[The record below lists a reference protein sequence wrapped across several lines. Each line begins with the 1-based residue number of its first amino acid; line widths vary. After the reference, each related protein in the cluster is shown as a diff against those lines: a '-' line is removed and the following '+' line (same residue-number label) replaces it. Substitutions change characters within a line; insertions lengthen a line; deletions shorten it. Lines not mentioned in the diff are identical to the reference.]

1 MSKLKQHAFDLIVK
15 EEQERRANLVPR
27 VDCEDLEKTFHA
39 LNTELVGLKD
49 RLANAKQR
57 EESWREKAA
66 EARERLEEQRVMA
79 SNYKKV
85 TLSPR
90 LQMMAQEQAKTVAV
104 MEEGLAEAEDIHG
117 RMKRLVEN
125 SKALLDE
132 WTKRNGKKF
141 EEAKAFV
148 NLTTP
153 PSKYSPARMGPK
165 DFRNV
170 GPERTA
176 QDIAIDTVR
185 GRTESRE
192 RNARREQLK
201 D

>member
-1 MSKLKQHAFDLIVK
+1 MSRLKQHEFDLVVK
-15 EEQERRANLVPR
+15 QEEERRANLVPR
-27 VDCEDLEKTFHA
+27 VDCEDLEKTFHV

-57 EESWREKAA
+57 EESWREKVA
-66 EARERLEEQRVMA
+66 EARERLEEQRTMA

-90 LQMMAQEQAKTVAV
+90 LQLMAQEQAKTVAV
-104 MEEGLAEAEDIHG
+104 MEEGLEEAEDIHG
-117 RMKRLVEN
+117 RMKNLVDN
-125 SKALLDE
+125 SKALLEE

-165 DFRNV
+165 DFRDI

-176 QDIAIDTVR
+176 QDIVQ
-185 GRTESRE
+185 GRAESRE